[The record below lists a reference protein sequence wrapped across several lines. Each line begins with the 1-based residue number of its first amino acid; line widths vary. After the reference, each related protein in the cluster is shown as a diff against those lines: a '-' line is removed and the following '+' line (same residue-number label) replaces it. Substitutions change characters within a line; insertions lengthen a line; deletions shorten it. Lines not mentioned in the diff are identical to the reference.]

1 MFVRILGA
9 VVVALALCVTGCGS
23 EPAPK
28 PSPSATTRT
37 ATPTPTPLSMAQY
50 QTALTGAERAVRH
63 ELDQVMAARTL
74 HEVDLGRLRL
84 ADVMEAKAKELD
96 RLTVPVKARDA
107 NEEALFVLRDY
118 YFLREYD
125 KPTADPSPDA
135 CGMRSS
141 SAEQLTAAKLQI
153 YWRVRPIDMEKTLGE
168 FTKAGL
174 SFGRQLLPPEPAD
187 PPMRNRRAPNGKV
200 LQRDGK
206 RGSGLLRI
214 TNGSEQDTV
223 VAVVSGGDPK
233 HPQASI
239 YVRAGSSA
247 RLTGLSGTYSVYFKS
262 GYDWD
267 AKQGGFTRGCEYES
281 FLELFTPDSNW
292 KIDLHKT
299 EDGNALTSEVP
310 AF

>member
-1 MFVRILGA
+1 M
-9 VVVALALCVTGCGS
+9 
-23 EPAPK
+23 
-28 PSPSATTRT
+28 
-37 ATPTPTPLSMAQY
+37 
-50 QTALTGAERAVRH
+50 H
-63 ELDQVMAARTL
+63 
-74 HEVDLGRLRL
+74 
-84 ADVMEAKAKELD
+84 
-96 RLTVPVKARDA
+96 
-107 NEEALFVLRDY
+107 
-118 YFLREYD
+118 
-125 KPTADPSPDA
+125 
-135 CGMRSS
+135 
-141 SAEQLTAAKLQI
+141 
-153 YWRVRPIDMEKTLGE
+153 
-168 FTKAGL
+168 
-174 SFGRQLLPPEPAD
+174 
-187 PPMRNRRAPNGKV
+187 NRRAPNGQV

-214 TNGSEQDTV
+214 TNGSDEDAV
-223 VAVVSGGDPK
+223 VAVVSGGDAK